1 MIYIGLRE
9 GFIGSIQ
16 TNPLILQDK
25 KIVLDRFKRMMYNC
39 SDGGKEKQRV
49 WYNIYMGVTYIYQ
62 KTRGL
67 VYILT
72 FKGRILRHKKRE
84 VDIILPPRL
93 YRHYSILFASM
104 QPQKSMLL

>member
-1 MIYIGLRE
+1 MR
-9 GFIGSIQ
+9 SIQ

-49 WYNIYMGVTYIYQ
+49 WYNIYMGGTYIYQ

-67 VYILT
+67 VYFIN
-72 FKGRILRHKKRE
+72 F
-84 VDIILPPRL
+84 
-93 YRHYSILFASM
+93 
-104 QPQKSMLL
+104 